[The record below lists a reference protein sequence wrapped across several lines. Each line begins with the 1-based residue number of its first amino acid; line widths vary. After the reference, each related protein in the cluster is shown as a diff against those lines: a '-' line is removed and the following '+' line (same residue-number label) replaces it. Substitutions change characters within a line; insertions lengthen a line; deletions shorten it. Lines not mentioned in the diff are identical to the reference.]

1 MLYYIEE
8 RKKNSEK
15 NDLPHM
21 KKSHIDSI
29 NAFQVPSISQLYP
42 YLDTYYQNWSTHV

>member
-21 KKSHIDSI
+21 KKSNII
-29 NAFQVPSISQLYP
+29 KIL
-42 YLDTYYQNWSTHV
+42 